1 MSYFKNLFII
11 GIVLLFTTINSFAL
25 KAEYR
30 FEDCSGSATT
40 KNNQPLKLDGKL
52 SGDAKIV
59 DSGKIKNGLSVSG
72 NGAMSVK
79 NDCNLDLIDSL
90 TISFWIYPNEHKREA
105 LIVKGNGGGD
115 EAGANAEYSLVLW
128 ENGKFKYKHNGT
140 ADTFSKST
148 IPLKRWTHIALVRDN
163 IKKSIK
169 IYINGSLDATNS
181 YTIDP
186 SSSNSEK
193 LLIGTGKYYS
203 KTMGNFNGKLDE
215 IKIYNIALSKK
226 DIKDMYSSEK
236 NGKYYTGECKFH
248 TPPKAVDDSKDLP
261 TTGTVIID
269 VLSNDIVYDSPK
281 CKLDKSTLKIVSSPS
296 GGVLK
301 DNNKTLTVPNQGV
314 WSVMSS
320 GKIKFVSN
328 SNFYNNPTDIS
339 YTITDSCGGISN
351 HANISL
357 TRVVVATPAPTS
369 TPIVVS
375 PTPTPKPTPIAVS
388 PTPTPIS
395 TVTPTPTPISI
406 GDSKK
411 FTIGDRVWYDNNKN
425 GIQDENENGVEGV
438 TVVLYNSSGEVI
450 HRTKTNASGVYEFTN
465 ISKGRYSIGFTNLPS
480 GYIFTKQNVGVN
492 DIIDSDVNSAGRV
505 NINVT
510 KDDLTYDAGIIFTEA
525 SNDVNSSGTINSDCD
540 CKDYKSTPSLTIL
553 GTIILFLLFSLLGT
567 IFIKEEDFKLNIR

>member
-1 MSYFKNLFII
+1 MSYFKKLFII
-11 GIVLLFTTINSFAL
+11 GVVLISTTINSFAL

-30 FEDCSGSATT
+30 FEDCSGGATT

-59 DSGKIKNGLSVSG
+59 KSGKIKNGLSLSS

-79 NDCNLDLIDSL
+79 HDCNHDLIDSL
-90 TISFWIYPNEHKREA
+90 TISFWIYPKEHKREA

-148 IPLKRWTHIALVRDN
+148 IPLKKWTHIVLVRDN
-163 IKKSIK
+163 IKKTVK
-169 IYINGSLDATNS
+169 IYINGELDATNS

-193 LLIGTGKYYS
+193 LLIGTGEYYS
-203 KTMGNFNGKLDE
+203 KTMGNFNGELDE
-215 IKIYNIALSKK
+215 IKIYNLALKK
-226 DIKDMYSSEK
+226 DDIEKMYSSE
-236 NGKYYTGECKFH
+236 NSGKYYTGDCKSH
-248 TPPKAVDDSKDLP
+248 TPPKAIDDSKDLP
-261 TTGTVIID
+261 TTGTVTVA

-281 CKLDKSTLKIVSSPS
+281 CKLDKSTLKIVSRPA

-301 DNNKTLTVPNQGV
+301 DNNKTLIVPNEGV
-314 WSVMSS
+314 WSVTSS
-320 GKIKFVSN
+320 GEIKFVSN
-328 SNFYNNPTDIS
+328 NNFYNNPTDIS
-339 YTITDSCGGISN
+339 YTITDSCGGVSN

-357 TRVVVATPAPTS
+357 TRVVVSTPAPTP
-369 TPIVVS
+369 TPVVVTS
-375 PTPTPKPTPIAVS
+375 TPTPQPTVA
-388 PTPTPIS
+388 
-395 TVTPTPTPISI
+395 VTPTPTPTITPTPTPTST

-411 FTIGDRVWYDNNKN
+411 NTIGDRVWYDNNKN
-425 GIQDENENGVEGV
+425 GIQDENEDGVEGV

-450 HRTKTNASGVYEFTN
+450 NRTKTNASGVYEFT
-465 ISKGRYSIGFTNLPS
+465 ISRGRYSIGFSNLPS
-480 GYIFTKQNVGVN
+480 GYIFTKQNVGAN

-510 KDDLTYDAGIIFTEA
+510 KDNLTYDAGIISTEV
-525 SNDVNSSGTINSDCD
+525 SSDVNSSGTIDSDCD
-540 CKDYKSTPSLTIL
+540 CKDYKSTPSLSIF
-553 GTIILFLLFSLLGT
+553 GTIILFLLVSLLGT
-567 IFIKEEDFKLNIR
+567 VFIREEDFKLNIR